1 MFGWFKKK
9 EPKLIEKLK
18 PGQMR
23 TITSGMAGIVTKHG
37 AECDICGLN
46 FEYEIIFP
54 IVGICSPGYVHVE
67 YGKYKPSRAWFCRTH
82 TNEEIDKKLKE
93 LDV

>member
-1 MFGWFKKK
+1 MFEWFKKK

-18 PGQMR
+18 PGESR
-23 TITSGMAGIVTKHG
+23 TISCGMAGMITKNG

-46 FEYEIIFP
+46 FEYEIVIP
-54 IVGICSPGYVHVE
+54 YLGIVSPFFTHVE

-82 TNEEIDKKLKE
+82 TNKEIENKLKE